1 MSLPQTNFKP
11 PFNITRASHLVL
23 TAQDLAASKAFYTEV
38 VGLALAH
45 EDANTLW
52 LRGVEERQHHSLTLK
67 KTIDEPSCEAV
78 GMHVFDEEDLDKAK
92 SYFDKT
98 GITSKFIEVPFQ
110 GRTLRFPDN
119 MGTVVDL
126 VATMDQQP
134 RNHVAIHTHKGA
146 RALRFDHY
154 QVLVPDPTTAAK
166 FYCDLGFRISDYIVI
181 QDTDITVGIFLHRK
195 NNPWDI
201 VFLHRRGP
209 QFHHCGYV
217 VESMFD
223 LIRGLDC
230 AGSVGFAECIE
241 HGPGRHGHG
250 HAYYTYLRDPDGH
263 RTELLLNAIQITDR
277 YDEPVACAVE
287 PNSVGNRWGFP
298 PPKSWFEEAVPFIG
312 AKIVAPPH
320 EGDPLTLERYLAAK
334 NWRRAAPAAAES
346 RRLASG

>member
-1 MSLPQTNFKP
+1 MAIPQTNFKP

-38 VGLALAH
+38 IGLLVSD

-67 KTIDEPSCEAV
+67 KTTGEPSCEAV

-92 SYFDKT
+92 SHFDKT
-98 GITSKFIEVPFQ
+98 GISSKLIDVPFQ
-110 GRTLRFPDN
+110 GRTLRYSDN

-126 VATMDQQP
+126 VATMQQQP
-134 RNHVAIHTHKGA
+134 RDHVAVHTHKGA
-146 RALRFDHY
+146 RALRMDHY
-154 QVLVPDPTTAAK
+154 QVLVPDPTAAAK
-166 FYCDLGFRISDYIVI
+166 FYCDLGFRISDYLVVEG
-181 QDTDITVGIFLHRK
+181 TDINVGIFLYRK

-230 AGSVGFAECIE
+230 AGNVGFAECIE

-250 HAYYTYLRDPDGH
+250 HAYYCYVRDPDGH
-263 RTELLLNAIQITDR
+263 RTELLLPGVQIVDR
-277 YDEPVACAVE
+277 YDEPVACPLEA
-287 PNSVGNRWGFP
+287 NSVGNRWGFP
-298 PPKSWFEEAVPFIG
+298 PPASWFEEAAPFVG
-312 AKIVAPPH
+312 AKIVRPPF
-320 EGDPLTLERYLAAK
+320 EGEPLTLEKYLGEK
-334 NWRRAAPAAAES
+334 SWRRAAGQMRKSA
-346 RRLASG
+346 

>member
-1 MSLPQTNFKP
+1 MAIPQTNFNP
-11 PFNITRASHLVL
+11 PFNITRASHLML
-23 TAQDLAASKAFYTEV
+23 TAQDLAASRAFYTEV
-38 VGLALAH
+38 IGLIVSD

-67 KTIDEPSCEAV
+67 KTSGEPACEAI

-92 SYFDKT
+92 SHFDRI
-98 GITSKFIEVPFQ
+98 GVTSKFIEVPFQ
-110 GRTLRFPDN
+110 GRTLRYRDN

-126 VATMDQQP
+126 VATMKTQP
-134 RNHVAIHTHKGA
+134 RSHVAVHTHKGA

-154 QVLVPDPTTAAK
+154 QVLVPDMIAAAK
-166 FYCDLGFRISDYIVI
+166 FYCDLGFRISDHLVVEG
-181 QDTDITVGIFLHRK
+181 TDINVGIFLYRK
-195 NNPWDI
+195 NNPWDL

-250 HAYYTYLRDPDGH
+250 HAYYTYVRDPDGH
-263 RTELLLNAIQITDR
+263 RTELLLPGIQVVDR
-277 YDEPVACAVE
+277 YDEPVACELEA
-287 PNSVGNRWGFP
+287 NSVGNRWGFP
-298 PPKSWFEEAVPFIG
+298 PPRSWFEEAAPFIG
-312 AKIVAPPH
+312 AKIVIPPH
-320 EGDPLTLERYLAAK
+320 EGDPLTLEKYLDLK
-334 NWRRAAPAAAES
+334 SWRRAPASLRKSA
-346 RRLASG
+346 